1 MRSCMLQQVKTAVA
15 ESSTIK
21 NQHRPAQAFMTAV
34 DCFFPPPTTHRLH
47 ELLPVGV
54 PHFYH
59 GGGADLGADLPD
71 LDEFGFRVLRL
82 FVDAVGHVV
91 HHGAVS
97 VCA

>member
-1 MRSCMLQQVKTAVA
+1 MRSCMQQQVKTAVV
-15 ESSTIK
+15 ESSMI
-21 NQHRPAQAFMTAV
+21 NRHGPAQAFMTAV
-34 DCFFPPPTTHRLH
+34 DRFFFPPTTHRLH

-59 GGGADLGADLPD
+59 GGGSDLGADLPD